1 MSWFDPTG
9 FATLAKSALKEA
21 QKTIDKALDIQ
32 DEDKAKQSNRYDV
45 NTDSFFSSWGLQ
57 AASTQSS
64 PGAVTKEVTSTPGK
78 MTNSA
83 SLWGSFTGSFFENQ
97 FPSTFLLHKI
107 YLSLIDGQKR
117 PTGLVSAQPKK
128 APSRS
133 LSLDL
138 KKSPAGSGSIELAHT
153 ESPAGSNVEK
163 IGEEPDGEQ
172 IREEIRNFPAVEVV
186 MRKRDKNSVANRLS
200 VISSESDRRS
210 SDSCDVLG
218 STPDSDPTSI
228 STSSSVAK
236 LRQSGSF
243 ESVEVLTSPSSVDV
257 LGSNSSVTSPG
268 DPKYSSDSI
277 SPVAEGDGVE
287 IIPEDEDDVSVEDSY
302 TSASENTLTLTVLE
316 HSNLMLKSTSSLDTS
331 FSEAMSPRDVS
342 NIDGN
347 AVISEVITQ
356 APPKSDTR
364 ERVETESTSS
374 TTAPASTI
382 LLQRN
387 VKKDDAVVTEP
398 PRLSLSGPRL
408 SESASDH
415 DTAPSSCEEGYD
427 EGVNLRVTAGTCVTN
442 MLADA
447 MTEHPSIQREQSPI
461 SSERRITLAL
471 AMEEN
476 LMNPHLDIRNTIK
489 DIRGTDFLYFGFRS
503 DLVKIGSSEHT
514 SGDELETA
522 TSSDIEIISSPTPNG
537 SSTASRQSPSKSAYK
552 SVNLGKIITSKVKGH
567 HREPSETSS
576 GGSDECSEVDKLLKK
591 IGEMTEL
598 LEARESKLIDLSRIN
613 ADLHESNA
621 ELKSQLDRQNEAQ
634 DIKHMSEEFTQRL
647 AALERK
653 FQQAI
658 REKELLR
665 KQLDHAKAIAAEREE
680 EMEKDQIIA
689 ELRSEGEK
697 LSKQQLTLNNT
708 IKKLR
713 AAEKENQKM
722 ITSLRE
728 QLSNTNQDLERSKKA
743 ISAKEEMERS
753 HIEAVHNLTKQVT
766 QLEKDLANAKNN
778 VISLTNTL
786 VSVQNSGSFGVNL
799 VLIFRNEMSAELEAT
814 MQQVVTLQSALEDMR
829 QQLVFLHP
837 ELLNLLLGQ
846 LRGRLE
852 IRLASN
858 KLQLRREISD
868 CMARAETAERKL
880 EEQSEAVRLASE
892 PLARQIQ
899 ALTEGQVNSQ
909 AAWISQQ
916 QHLNSTIAELE
927 TKVSSL
933 ANSERSVREQYE
945 TAAARVSSLSDKV
958 SGLMQQNESLLEE
971 LNLGRESLENN
982 NLQLQRCILELK
994 KYQVDKDRL
1003 VADLEDKKREIV
1015 SLKEVLSIERTA
1027 LDAEKRKSAALTSK
1041 SALSPQMSPRS
1052 SPTLSFGRASI
1063 SESFSSS
1070 VWPSINKIDND
1081 LEPANNTSFLET
1093 LQAQLKLREGEI
1105 QQLQWEVAR
1114 LESERTSL
1122 RDEVGI
1128 LTARLDEQSNDVSSL
1143 ALLRTQYD
1151 ALLQMYGEKL
1161 EESQELRMDLQDV
1174 KDMYK
1179 AQ

>member
-9 FATLAKSALKEA
+9 FASLAKSALKEA

-32 DEDKAKQSNRYDV
+32 DEDKEKQINPSGDINS
-45 NTDSFFSSWGLQ
+45 DSFFSAWGLQ
-57 AASTQSS
+57 ATSTQSS
-64 PGAVTKEVTSTPGK
+64 PGTVSKEITSPQGK
-78 MTNSA
+78 MTNSQ
-83 SLWGSFTGSFFENQ
+83 SLWGSFSGSFFENQ
-97 FPSTFLLHKI
+97 STQGDTQRRQ
-107 YLSLIDGQKR
+107 S
-117 PTGLVSAQPKK
+117 GLVSAQPKK

-138 KKSPAGSGSIELAHT
+138 KKSSIATNQVEVKQN
-153 ESPAGSNVEK
+153 ESPVGSPVDR

-172 IREEIRNFPAVEVV
+172 IKEEIRNYPAVEVV
-186 MRKRDKNSVANRLS
+186 MRKREKNTVTNRLS

-210 SDSCDVLG
+210 SESCDVLG

-228 STSSSVAK
+228 SASSSVAK

-243 ESVEVLTSPSSVDV
+243 ESVEVLTSPSSIDV

-287 IIPEDEDDVSVEDSY
+287 VIPEDEDELSVEDSY

-331 FSEAMSPRDVS
+331 FSEAMSPRES
-342 NIDGN
+342 
-347 AVISEVITQ
+347 ISRPVGGMVLTHTTIPSVPAEPSSTSSSGIVTDVITQ
-356 APPKSDTR
+356 ASPKQETR
-364 ERVETESTSS
+364 DRPAETESNVQHIQRTS
-374 TTAPASTI
+374 
-382 LLQRN
+382 
-387 VKKDDAVVTEP
+387 KKEEPVVTEP

-415 DTAPSSCEEGYD
+415 DTAPSSCEEGTIMGSSD
-427 EGVNLRVTAGTCVTN
+427 EGVNLRSSGTCVTN
-442 MLADA
+442 MLAEA
-447 MTEHPSIQREQSPI
+447 MSEPTCVVREQSPI
-461 SSERRITLAL
+461 SSE
-471 AMEEN
+471 
-476 LMNPHLDIRNTIK
+476 
-489 DIRGTDFLYFGFRS
+489 RS

-514 SGDELETA
+514 SGDELETT

-591 IGEMTEL
+591 IGELTEL

-621 ELKSQLDRQNEAQ
+621 ELKSQLQRLNEAQ

-658 REKELLR
+658 REKEQLR
-665 KQLDHAKAIAAEREE
+665 KQLDQAKTVAAEREE

-697 LSKQQLTLNNT
+697 LSKQQLALNNT

-713 AAEKENQKM
+713 ATEKENQKT
-722 ITSLRE
+722 INSLRE
-728 QLSNTNQDLERSKKA
+728 QLNNTTQELERSKKS

-753 HIEAVHNLTKQVT
+753 HIEAVHNLTKQVSH
-766 QLEKDLANAKNN
+766 LEKELTNAKNN
-778 VISLTNTL
+778 TTSLTNTL
-786 VSVQNSGSFGVNL
+786 VSVQKEAKEKEESYKKSEMK
-799 VLIFRNEMSAELEAT
+799 IKDERNQLEEKVRREMSTELEAT

-829 QQLVFLHP
+829 QQLITAQEQHSM
-837 ELLNLLLGQ
+837 
-846 LRGRLE
+846 LE
-852 IRLASN
+852 V
-858 KLQLRREISD
+858 QLRREISE
-868 CMARAETAERKL
+868 CMARAECAERKL
-880 EEQSEAVRLASE
+880 EEQAEAVRLASE

-899 ALTEGQVNSQ
+899 ALTEGQVSSQ
-909 AAWISQQ
+909 TAWINQQ
-916 QHLNSTIAELE
+916 QQLNATIAELE
-927 TKVSSL
+927 ARVNSL
-933 ANSERSVREQYE
+933 TVSERSVREQYE
-945 TAAARVSSLSDKV
+945 SATARVASLTDKV
-958 SGLMQQNESLLEE
+958 SGLTQQNESLLQE
-971 LNLGRESLENN
+971 LNLGRESLEKLKVLKNS
-982 NLQLQRCILELK
+982 ELK
-994 KYQVDKDRL
+994 KYQMDKDRL
-1003 VADLEDKKREIV
+1003 CADLEDKKREIV
-1015 SLKEVLSIERTA
+1015 SLKEVLSIERAA
-1027 LDAEKRKSAALTSK
+1027 LDAEKRKSAALQEQLRTSK
-1041 SALSPQMSPRS
+1041 TLSPQVSPRS

-1070 VWPSINKIDND
+1070 VWPNFSDDVIETSSTSGRLYDA
-1081 LEPANNTSFLET
+1081 LRPANNTTFLET
-1093 LQAQLKLREGEI
+1093 LQSQLKQREGEV

-1114 LESERTSL
+1114 LDSERTSL
-1122 RDEVGI
+1122 REEVGV
-1128 LTARLDEQSNDVSSL
+1128 LTARLEEQAADISSL

-1179 AQ
+1179 AQIDELLKKDPSPPAP

>member
-32 DEDKAKQSNRYDV
+32 DEDKEKQSNP
-45 NTDSFFSSWGLQ
+45 T
-57 AASTQSS
+57 STQSS
-64 PGAVTKEVTSTPGK
+64 PGAVTKEVTSTTGK

-97 FPSTFLLHKI
+97 VTGQA
-107 YLSLIDGQKR
+107 DVQKR
-117 PTGLVSAQPKK
+117 PAGLVSAQPKK

-138 KKSPAGSGSIELAHT
+138 KKSPAGTSSVDIAQI
-153 ESPAGSNVEK
+153 ESPVGSSVDK
-163 IGEEPDGEQ
+163 VGEEPDGEQ

-210 SDSCDVLG
+210 SDSCDILG

-243 ESVEVLTSPSSVDV
+243 ESVEVLTSPSSIDI

-331 FSEAMSPRDVS
+331 FSEAMSPRDSISRPVVGMVLTHPTLPS
-342 NIDGN
+342 TSTLESPQN
-347 AVISEVITQ
+347 AIISEVITQ
-356 APPKSDTR
+356 APPKSDAR
-364 ERVETESTSS
+364 DRVETESSISS
-374 TTAPASTI
+374 SMQ
-382 LLQRN
+382 LQRS

-415 DTAPSSCEEGYD
+415 DTAPSSCEEGTIMGSSD
-427 EGVNLRVTAGTCVTN
+427 EGINLRVTASTCVTN

-447 MTEHPSIQREQSPI
+447 MTEHTSVHREQSPI
-461 SSERRITLAL
+461 SSE
-471 AMEEN
+471 
-476 LMNPHLDIRNTIK
+476 
-489 DIRGTDFLYFGFRS
+489 RS

-576 GGSDECSEVDKLLKK
+576 GGSDECSEVDKLLKR
-591 IGEMTEL
+591 IGEMSEL

-665 KQLDHAKAIAAEREE
+665 KQLDHAKTVAAEREE

-713 AAEKENQKM
+713 SAEKENLKT
-722 ITSLRE
+722 ITSLRD
-728 QLSNTNQDLERSKKA
+728 QLSNTNQELERSKKA

-766 QLEKDLANAKNN
+766 QLEKDLTNAKSN
-778 VISLTNTL
+778 VTSLTNTL
-786 VSVQNSGSFGVNL
+786 VSVQKEAKDKEESYKKSE
-799 VLIFRNEMSAELEAT
+799 IKIKEERNQLEEKVRKEMSTELEAT

-829 QQLVFLHP
+829 QQLVSAQEQHSV
-837 ELLNLLLGQ
+837 
-846 LRGRLE
+846 LE
-852 IRLASN
+852 VH
-858 KLQLRREISD
+858 LRREISD

-899 ALTEGQVNSQ
+899 ALTEGQVNTQ

-916 QHLNSTIAELE
+916 QHLNSTIADLE
-927 TKVSSL
+927 AKVSSL
-933 ANSERSVREQYE
+933 TNSERGVREQYE
-945 TAAARVSSLSDKV
+945 TATGRVASLSDKV

-971 LNLGRESLENN
+971 LNLGRESLEKLKVLKNS
-982 NLQLQRCILELK
+982 ELK
-994 KYQVDKDRL
+994 KYQIDKDRL
-1003 VADLEDKKREIV
+1003 TAELEDKKREIV
-1015 SLKEVLSIERTA
+1015 SLKEVLSIERAA
-1027 LDAEKRKSAALTSK
+1027 LDAEKRKSAALTEQLRTSK
-1041 SALSPQMSPRS
+1041 SVISPQVSPRS

-1070 VWPSINKIDND
+1070 VWPSFGDD
-1081 LEPANNTSFLET
+1081 ALETSSTSGRLYDVLRPANNTSFMET
-1093 LQAQLKLREGEI
+1093 LQSQLKLREGEI

-1114 LESERTSL
+1114 LDSERTSL
-1122 RDEVGI
+1122 RDEVCI
-1128 LTARLDEQSNDVSSL
+1128 LTARLDEQAANVSSL

-1179 AQ
+1179 AQIDELLKKEPSPSAP

>member
-32 DEDKAKQSNRYDV
+32 DEDKAKQSNP
-45 NTDSFFSSWGLQ
+45 
-57 AASTQSS
+57 ASTQSS

-97 FPSTFLLHKI
+97 VTGQ
-107 YLSLIDGQKR
+107 DGQKR

-331 FSEAMSPRDVS
+331 FSEAMSPRDSISRPVVGMVLTHPTLPTTS
-342 NIDGN
+342 SLESPQN

-415 DTAPSSCEEGYD
+415 DTAPSSCEEGTIMGSSD

-461 SSERRITLAL
+461 SSE
-471 AMEEN
+471 
-476 LMNPHLDIRNTIK
+476 
-489 DIRGTDFLYFGFRS
+489 RS

-786 VSVQNSGSFGVNL
+786 VSVQKEAKEKEESYKKSEMKIKEERNQLEAKV
-799 VLIFRNEMSAELEAT
+799 RNEMSAELEAT

-829 QQLVFLHP
+829 QQLVSAQEKHSV
-837 ELLNLLLGQ
+837 
-846 LRGRLE
+846 LE
-852 IRLASN
+852 V
-858 KLQLRREISD
+858 QLRREISD

-971 LNLGRESLENN
+971 LNLGRESLEKLKVLKNS
-982 NLQLQRCILELK
+982 ELK

-1027 LDAEKRKSAALTSK
+1027 LDAEKRKSAALLEQLRTSK

-1070 VWPSINKIDND
+1070 VWPSFGDD
-1081 LEPANNTSFLET
+1081 AMETSSTSGRLYDVLRPANNTSFLET

-1179 AQ
+1179 AQIDELLKKEPSPQAP